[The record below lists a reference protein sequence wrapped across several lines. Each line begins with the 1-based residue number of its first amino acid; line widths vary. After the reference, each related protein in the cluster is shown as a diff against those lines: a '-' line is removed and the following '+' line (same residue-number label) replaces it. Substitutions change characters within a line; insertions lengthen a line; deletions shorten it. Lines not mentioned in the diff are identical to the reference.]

1 MLFLP
6 VLLLFL
12 VTSIFN
18 MKRKI
23 KPFIFDANYIG
34 LSNLFYQR
42 DAFELF
48 SKINSAILC

>member
-18 MKRKI
+18 MNRKI

-34 LSNLFYQR
+34 LSNLFY
-42 DAFELF
+42 
-48 SKINSAILC
+48 